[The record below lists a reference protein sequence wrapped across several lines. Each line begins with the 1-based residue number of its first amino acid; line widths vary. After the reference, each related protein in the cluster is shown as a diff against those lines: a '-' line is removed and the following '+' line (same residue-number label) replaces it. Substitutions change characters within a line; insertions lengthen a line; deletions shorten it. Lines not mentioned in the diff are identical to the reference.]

1 MFLILTV
8 TTLLGSVLAF
18 EVRAWLPHVSRYL
31 ISQAMKQIPKELST
45 NLRER
50 WTSEIEADL
59 ASFHDRPLS
68 GFVFAL
74 RVRLKGGR
82 DLAAELALQQAIA
95 RGRPDP
101 VVEKELQERSVL
113 AELKLLKW
121 NLDRPLSTV
130 LVLLELVLEKIVA
143 LPPQGRR
150 EQLDELERAL
160 AHPRFRRAVIRF
172 NLDLNTEKG
181 LKVALVLR
189 DLRREVE
196 RWSDRE

>member
-1 MFLILTV
+1 
-8 TTLLGSVLAF
+8 
-18 EVRAWLPHVSRYL
+18 
-31 ISQAMKQIPKELST
+31 MKQIPKELST